1 MNIDICRSSED
12 VFEKHINL
20 LVPDAEKQVQS
31 GKENSAANDLGIFEE
46 IKKEKRRKEEL
57 GPVIPN
63 QLPEVAMKY
72 RSEEYKISVVVNKIL
87 DGLKIPTNCSGIRV
101 PILNEAVAKK

>member
-1 MNIDICRSSED
+1 MNIDICRSSKD

-46 IKKEKRRKEEL
+46 IKKKGGRR
-57 GPVIPN
+57 
-63 QLPEVAMKY
+63 
-72 RSEEYKISVVVNKIL
+72 S
-87 DGLKIPTNCSGIRV
+87 
-101 PILNEAVAKK
+101 